1 MHPLIKRILKLF
13 CASLVV
19 LAMAVPALASH
30 APLACE
36 KTNGNGNWSIVASA
50 PTVGPCPLPTV
61 GECTTIQY
69 DIAPLLGKTP
79 DHVVVLTQHDRIVVD
94 SDGAGVTEPCV
105 GDSVTDLGIHDCSTQ
120 AVRLNKNDLTQTYNL
135 TVEGEAIAVSSS
147 IVVKKGRT
155 IEDCGIASLGTAPVV
170 CDPKAQQSSKET
182 FVFEDCEVEIEVDPC
197 TGAPGDAIVVSGDCE
212 VSGYAI
218 TDLEL
223 VINGVPQTVNVGD
236 GWLSSGENSCT
247 TRFYRRKPYVIC
259 DCTDASDPSPPCD

>member
-1 MHPLIKRILKLF
+1 MHPLIERTLKLF
-13 CASLVV
+13 CASMVV
-19 LAMAVPALASH
+19 IAVAAPALASH
-30 APLACE
+30 APVTCE
-36 KTNGNGNWSIVASA
+36 TIGDGHWSIVASK
-50 PTVGPCPLPTV
+50 PTAVPCPAG
-61 GECTTIQY
+61 GECTQIQY
-69 DIAPLLGKTP
+69 NIAPLLGK
-79 DHVVVLTQHDRIVVD
+79 
-94 SDGAGVTEPCV
+94 AGVMEPCV

-120 AVRLNKNDLTQTYNL
+120 AVRLNKNDFTQTYNL

-182 FVFEDCEVEIEVDPC
+182 FMFEDCEVEIEVDPC

-259 DCTDASDPSPPCD
+259 DCTDASDPSPPCP